1 MTRDIFLFTQ
11 DTSNHYVPVV
21 LRVRSVSRDGAGRGV
36 VGITLSNGSK
46 MALEAEFDPGKIITG
61 ATFYATVEAGNRLV
75 PIPWK
80 QAHVEPAFT
89 VLAQEGAE
97 DLRAQVSRRVSK
109 LRELL
114 RSLRAAPVPSSQL
127 LASAKDTLQTLFSP
141 ALPAVG
147 VVTLK
152 RVNFAQAG
160 EKRRKNR
167 AWRVDLRPP
176 GEVTGHPMSIDAFRD
191 TGAEINCISDR
202 IARQL
207 QLKEV
212 GLVDI
217 TGITSTPLRTS
228 RVRLHVTLPRFG
240 VADEVEAA
248 VLPDLVDRCGREFL
262 VGDELSER
270 AEAAM
275 GVA

>member
-1 MTRDIFLFTQ
+1 M
-11 DTSNHYVPVV
+11 
-21 LRVRSVSRDGAGRGV
+21 
-36 VGITLSNGSK
+36 
-46 MALEAEFDPGKIITG
+46 
-61 ATFYATVEAGNRLV
+61 
-75 PIPWK
+75 
-80 QAHVEPAFT
+80 
-89 VLAQEGAE
+89 LAQEGAE
-97 DLRAQVSRRVSK
+97 DLRAQVSHRVSK

-141 ALPAVG
+141 APPAAG

-152 RVNFAQAG
+152 RVNFAQVG

-167 AWRVDLRPP
+167 AWRVELRPP
-176 GEVTGHPMSIDAFRD
+176 GEVAGHPVSIDAFRD

-202 IARQL
+202 IAQQL

-248 VLPDLVDRCGREFL
+248 VLPDLIDRCGREFL

-270 AEAAM
+270 AEEAM